1 MGEIEKRIK
10 KRAKK
15 ENIQRAILDTLSFA
29 ALSGIAIAAPNALQ
43 ALQKLGLIDLIG
55 KNSNRSLYSLVKQG
69 YVEFKTGSSGKKF
82 LTITEKGKKK
92 LRSFELNDF
101 KLKKPKRWD
110 KKWRIIIFDIKEKER
125 KKRNELRNYLYRI
138 GFKKLQNSVWVYPY
152 DCEDL
157 LMLLKADLEL
167 GRNLL
172 YVVAE
177 EIENDRHLR
186 EEYNL
191 PLI

>member
-157 LMLLKADLEL
+157 LMLLKADL
-167 GRNLL
+167 
-172 YVVAE
+172 
-177 EIENDRHLR
+177 
-186 EEYNL
+186 
-191 PLI
+191 